1 MIVNTAYA
9 FMAKA
14 KKLFT
19 HLFENGKS
27 NYPTDFAANVVLNES
42 GLKIPGN
49 GVKAAFLE
57 IPLSKF
63 TTLNFSGHAQQYSSA
78 QVQVAILNQAGESV
92 KTTLP
97 YTIKPI
103 NNGGSTFAYQIPSNA
118 RIDGYT
124 IAFISYGSGTVTI
137 TDAVFDV

>member
-27 NYPTDFAANVVLNES
+27 NYPTDFAANVTLNET
-42 GLKIPGN
+42 GLIIPGN
-49 GVKAAFLE
+49 KVKAAFLE

-63 TTLNFSGHAQQYSSA
+63 TTLNFSGHAPQYSTA
-78 QVQVAILNQAGESV
+78 QVQVAILNPNGEFV
-92 KTTLP
+92 KTTMP
-97 YTIKPI
+97 YTLKAI
-103 NNGGSTFAYQIPSNA
+103 NNGGSTFAYQIPSSA

-124 IAFISYGSGTVTI
+124 IAFISYGSGTVII
-137 TDAVFDV
+137 TDAFFDM

>member
-27 NYPTDFAANVVLNES
+27 NYPTDFAANVTLNET
-42 GLKIPGN
+42 GLTIPAN

-63 TTLNFSGHAQQYSSA
+63 KTLNVSGHGTQYSQA
-78 QVQVAILNQAGESV
+78 QVQVAILNPTGEYV
-92 KTTLP
+92 TTTL
-97 YTIKPI
+97 THTLKSI
-103 NNGGSTFAYQIPSNA
+103 NNGGSRFAYQIPSSA

-124 IAFISYGSGTVTI
+124 IAFISYGSTAVTI